1 MKRTKECANS
11 IWARVKFL
19 LKLEV
24 GYMNANYS
32 VNRREKLLQ
41 KHKYVV

>member
-1 MKRTKECANS
+1 MKRTRESANS

-24 GYMNANYS
+24 GYMNATYS
-32 VNRREKLLQ
+32 ANRREKLLQ
-41 KHKYVV
+41 KHKYAI

>member
-1 MKRTKECANS
+1 MKRTKESVNS

-32 VNRREKLLQ
+32 ANRREKLLQ